1 MTKNKT
7 ILGKEF
13 NFINERWRFS
23 PIKDL
28 QKLDFFDNTKAISN
42 SINKPY
48 IDGAI
53 NIKVHNG
60 EIINKSSIP
69 KDLNIKEYSR
79 KRLSSIK
86 DLDEYVNTLK
96 NAKYYFEEK
105 NALETEYFIIITLKE
120 NQVIRKPIH
129 LCFEQKS
136 KKETARIF
144 FNCKENSQLTVI
156 ESYINPIEN
165 SYKNSVLEFNLGQ
178 NCHLD
183 HYCIQN
189 GNNANWLFYTYGVNQ
204 GKNSTFNSNILS
216 LSGFRN
222 INELHCDLNEEGA
235 QAEISGLYI
244 SDKKSHRDF
253 HTKIVHS
260 HPKTYSSETFKG
272 ILSDESSGIFNG
284 IVVVEKDAQ
293 MINSQQINRNLLLSK
308 NARIKSNP
316 QLEIYADDVKCTHG
330 STIGQIDDDALFY
343 MRSRGISEVDA
354 IKILIKG
361 FAGEIIDKI
370 RIKAIIEFAETKIMN
385 IVGNNK

>member
-1 MTKNKT
+1 MKNKT
-7 ILGKEF
+7 ILGKDF
-13 NFINERWRFS
+13 NFMNERWRFS

-28 QKLDFFDNTKAISN
+28 QKVDFFDDSKVISN
-42 SINKPY
+42 SINRPH

-60 EIINKSSIP
+60 EIINKNSIP
-69 KDLNIKEYSR
+69 KDIDVKKYSR
-79 KRLSSIK
+79 EQLSSIE
-86 DLDEYVNTLK
+86 DLGKYINTLK

-105 NALETEYFIIITLKE
+105 NALDTKYFIIITTKE
-120 NQVIRKPIH
+120 NQVIKKPIH
-129 LCFEQKS
+129 LCYEQKS
-136 KKETARIF
+136 KKETARII
-144 FNCKENSQLTVI
+144 FNCKKNSQLTVI
-156 ESYINPIEN
+156 ESYINSIEN
-165 SYKNSVLEFNLGQ
+165 SYKNSVIEYNLGQ

-189 GNNANWLFYTYGVNQ
+189 GNNENWLFYTYGVIQ

-222 INELHCDLNEEGA
+222 VNEIHCDLTEEGA

-244 SDKKSHRDF
+244 SDKKSHRDI

-272 ILSDESSGIFNG
+272 ILTDESSGIFNG
-284 IVVVEKDAQ
+284 IVVVEKNAQ

-354 IKILIKG
+354 MKILVKG

-370 RIKAIIEFAETKIMN
+370 KIKAIIEYAETKIEN

>member
-1 MTKNKT
+1 LTKNKT